1 MSEEVA
7 GGMEKVLGCSEI
19 SSTAVEAAAAS
30 EVELGAGAE
39 PLVEPLPSAAPLPL
53 CS

>member
-1 MSEEVA
+1 MSEEDA
-7 GGMEKVLGCSEI
+7 GGAENVLGGSEN
-19 SSTAVEAAAAS
+19 SSTPVEAAADP

>member
-7 GGMEKVLGCSEI
+7 GGTEKVLGGSEI
-19 SSTAVEAAAAS
+19 SSNAVEAAADS